1 MFSNFLPKIDLTR
14 CIGCELCIRVC
25 PNDALAFINNM
36 AVVSRPEAC
45 TYTGAC
51 QEICP
56 TEAISLTYE
65 IVLVKP
71 GGRRKDNPSKRAV
84 KL

>member
-1 MFSNFLPKIDLTR
+1 MFSDFLPKIDLNK
-14 CIGCELCIRVC
+14 CIGCELCVRIC
-25 PNDALAFINNM
+25 PNDVLAYINNM

-65 IVLVKP
+65 IVFMELGEGRQDNSSKKAIKP
-71 GGRRKDNPSKRAV
+71 
-84 KL
+84 